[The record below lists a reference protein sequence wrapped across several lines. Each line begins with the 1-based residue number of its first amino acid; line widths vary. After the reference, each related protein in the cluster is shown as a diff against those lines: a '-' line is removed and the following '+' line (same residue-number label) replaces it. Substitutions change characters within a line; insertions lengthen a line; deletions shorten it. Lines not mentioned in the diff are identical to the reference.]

1 MNILMVLQPGHQGTR
16 HVKTHETFC
25 PRSILITIY
34 KSLILPYLNYCCLVW
49 DNCSNYL
56 LDNLQKIQ
64 NKAARIITG
73 ESYEIRSSDLLRK
86 LNWPILK
93 ERRPHQK
100 AMFMFKV
107 KNEQVAQSVA
117 ELFSVTNN
125 ENHELRSNNKNY
137 FNDKPKTNFIKESIG
152 YSGASYWNNLPR
164 SYKTEGIN
172 LQQFRALLRDGA
184 TKQ

>member
-1 MNILMVLQPGHQGTR
+1 M
-16 HVKTHETFC
+16 
-25 PRSILITIY
+25 
-34 KSLILPYLNYCCLVW
+34 
-49 DNCSNYL
+49 
-56 LDNLQKIQ
+56 QKIQ
-64 NKAARIITG
+64 NRAVRIDTD

-125 ENHELRSNNKNY
+125 ENHELRSNNKT
-137 FNDKPKTNFIKESIG
+137 FLTDKPKTNFLKESIG
-152 YSGASYWNNLPR
+152 YSGASYWNNLPGTC
-164 SYKTEGIN
+164 KIVV
-172 LQQFRALLRDGA
+172 QPA
-184 TKQ
+184 TIQRFAQGRGN